1 MSQEAIAASDSVKHV
16 GGLTAQQIAH
26 IWAERTAPRM
36 SDARTKAHASSNQQ
50 RLRQDLRQ
58 SNRSHKHRKAFVRI
72 TEWQALSHIEKEARN
87 KGQRVATFE

>member
-16 GGLTAQQIAH
+16 GGLTAEQLAH

-36 SDARTKAHASSNQQ
+36 SDARTKAHATSEQTAM
-50 RLRQDLRQ
+50 RQDLRQ

-72 TEWQALSHIEKEARN
+72 TEWQALSHIEQAERN